1 MKYNVNYAISITK
14 GKDWITDQSISEPQ
28 KGDDGLTTV
37 TVTYKLSAS
46 PASRGGTIHIAQ
58 TSGTL
63 VKDIAIV
70 QKDPDASPVE
80 IPDAVLR
87 ALCISNGWAL
97 PIDDTK
103 CIILE
108 EGLNATSF
116 SNTSYSNQIKDLT
129 LSLIHI

>member
-1 MKYNVNYAISITK
+1 M
-14 GKDWITDQSISEPQ
+14 
-28 KGDDGLTTV
+28 
-37 TVTYKLSAS
+37 
-46 PASRGGTIHIAQ
+46 
-58 TSGTL
+58 
-63 VKDIAIV
+63 
-70 QKDPDASPVE
+70 E

-129 LSLIHI
+129 GIEYFPNLTSLSFRLLFKHEKA

>member
-1 MKYNVNYAISITK
+1 M
-14 GKDWITDQSISEPQ
+14 
-28 KGDDGLTTV
+28 
-37 TVTYKLSAS
+37 
-46 PASRGGTIHIAQ
+46 
-58 TSGTL
+58 
-63 VKDIAIV
+63 
-70 QKDPDASPVE
+70 E

-129 LSLIHI
+129 GIEYFPNLTSLRLGYCSNMKKLDISGLHKVSSLTFNSPTICEEYNLGDNPITSFNAGGSYDLFGGRKS